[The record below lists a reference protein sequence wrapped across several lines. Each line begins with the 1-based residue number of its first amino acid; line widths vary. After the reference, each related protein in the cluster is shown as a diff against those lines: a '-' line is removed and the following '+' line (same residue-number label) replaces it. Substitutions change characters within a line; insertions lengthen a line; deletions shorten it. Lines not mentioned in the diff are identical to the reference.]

1 MAKPIVS
8 LVHYIL
14 LITNYIQVVRFTIN
28 ENSGIH
34 AIRTKETLHK
44 NLGAT
49 ESNNFQT
56 NKRKGEKG
64 NKKREEEIE
73 IER

>member
-34 AIRTKETLHK
+34 AIRTEETLHK

-56 NKRKGEKG
+56 NERKGEKG
-64 NKKREEEIE
+64 NKKREEEME